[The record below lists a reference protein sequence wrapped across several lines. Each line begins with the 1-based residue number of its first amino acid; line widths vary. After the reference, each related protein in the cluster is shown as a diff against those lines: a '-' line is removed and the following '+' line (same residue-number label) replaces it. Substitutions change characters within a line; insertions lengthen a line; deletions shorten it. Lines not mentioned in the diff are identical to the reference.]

1 MRSFLDGLREQAL
14 SRRGLLKLS
23 GGAMAATAAAGI
35 VPFVAPGVS
44 VLAQDSDT
52 ITMGLEADLR
62 GVEPALGYDFTA
74 NPVICNIT
82 EGLMAL
88 DKDSALY
95 PLLAESFE
103 NPDAQTFIYNIR
115 PGVTFHDG
123 TPLTAADSI
132 AS

>member
-1 MRSFLDGLREQAL
+1 MVNDTRGQQFDLKMRAYLRDLQAQSV
-14 SRRGLLKLS
+14 SRRGLMK
-23 GGAMAATAAAGI
+23 GTAAAAGATALAGT
-35 VPFVAPGVS
+35 VPFLAPGVS

-88 DKDSALY
+88 DK
-95 PLLAESFE
+95 
-103 NPDAQTFIYNIR
+103 
-115 PGVTFHDG
+115 
-123 TPLTAADSI
+123 
-132 AS
+132 